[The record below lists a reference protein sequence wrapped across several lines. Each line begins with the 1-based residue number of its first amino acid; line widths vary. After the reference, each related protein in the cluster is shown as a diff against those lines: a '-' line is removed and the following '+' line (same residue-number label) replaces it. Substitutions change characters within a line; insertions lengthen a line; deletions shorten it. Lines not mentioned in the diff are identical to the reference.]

1 MIQTE
6 IIEELKKGAYIKF
19 IADNFKR
26 KITLLR
32 IENRVVVLQ
41 QGLTFAQFK
50 SLCIKGIIEE
60 NVEKLVKAKDHTT
73 SFYYYKG
80 GENDERAN

>member
-1 MIQTE
+1 MIQAE
-6 IIEELKKGAYIKF
+6 IVEELKKGAYIKF

-26 KITLLR
+26 KISLLR

-60 NVEKLVKAKDHTT
+60 NVEKFVKAKDHTT